1 MGSVREFIPRRRPRM
16 GEVVVQ
22 VTVTNGRDPTRR
34 KQFDALVDTGA
45 YGLILPLAWK
55 QALGDLDAVATVDLE
70 TADQRVVE
78 ANIWGPVWIQ
88 IDGFRR
94 INDEVIFV
102 EMEPGPKGYQPL
114 VGFTVLE
121 KSNVVVDMTS
131 HRLVA
136 RRHYLMK
143 TAAVA

>member
-1 MGSVREFIPRRRPRM
+1 M

-55 QALGDLDAVATVDLE
+55 AELGDLETVDTIDLE

-78 ANIWGPVWIQ
+78 AEIYGPVWIR

-94 INDEVIFV
+94 INNEVIFV
-102 EMEPGPKGYQPL
+102 EMEPGPQGYQPL
-114 VGFTVLE
+114 VGYTVLE
-121 KSNVVVDMTS
+121 MSNVVVDMTS

-143 TAAVA
+143 SAAVA

>member
-1 MGSVREFIPRRRPRM
+1 MDSVRAFYQRRGPLM

-55 QALGDLDAVATVDLE
+55 AELGDLETVDTIDLE

-78 ANIWGPVWIQ
+78 ADIHGPVWIR

-94 INDEVIFV
+94 INNEVIFV
-102 EMEPGPKGYQPL
+102 EMEPGPQGYQPL
-114 VGFTVLE
+114 VGYTVLE
-121 KSNVVVDMTS
+121 MSNVVVDMTS

-143 TAAVA
+143 SAAVA

>member
-1 MGSVREFIPRRRPRM
+1 M

-55 QALGDLDAVATVDLE
+55 AQLGDLETVDTIDLE

-78 ANIWGPVWIQ
+78 AEIHGPVWIR

-94 INDEVIFV
+94 INNEVIFV
-102 EMEPGPKGYQPL
+102 EMEPGPQGYQPL
-114 VGFTVLE
+114 VGYTVLE
-121 KSNVVVDMTS
+121 MSNVVVDMTS

-143 TAAVA
+143 SAAVA

>member
-1 MGSVREFIPRRRPRM
+1 M

-22 VTVTNGRDPTRR
+22 VTVTNGRDPAHKKR
-34 KQFDALVDTGA
+34 FDALVDTGA

-55 QALGDLDAVATVDLE
+55 AELGDLETVDTIDLE

-78 ANIWGPVWIQ
+78 AEIYGPVWIR

-94 INDEVIFV
+94 INNEVIFV
-102 EMEPGPKGYQPL
+102 EMEPGPQGYQPL
-114 VGFTVLE
+114 VGYTVLE
-121 KSNVVVDMTS
+121 MSNVVVDMTS

-143 TAAVA
+143 SAAVA

>member
-55 QALGDLDAVATVDLE
+55 AELGDLETVDTIDLE

-78 ANIWGPVWIQ
+78 ADIHGPVWIR

-94 INDEVIFV
+94 INNEVIFV
-102 EMEPGPKGYQPL
+102 EMEPGPQGYQPL
-114 VGFTVLE
+114 VGYTVLE
-121 KSNVVVDMTS
+121 MSNVVVDMKS
-131 HRLVA
+131 RRLVA
-136 RRHYLMK
+136 RGRYLLK